1 MSNQAGLGIG
11 DKVHTEEINEYP
23 EDLKQEYLQLSLW
36 LKAVAAH
43 YGRSVVIRLI
53 DPQSLVGM
61 GWALR
66 YRVRRYPTFILD
78 REEKFVG
85 WEAEAAFHARL
96 RARLEQRGLPVP
108 PTPFRL
114 APEMHIPS

>member
-11 DKVHTEEINEYP
+11 DRVHTEEINEYP
-23 EDLKQEYLQLSLW
+23 EDLKQEYLQLSTW

-61 GWALR
+61 GWLLR
-66 YRVRRYPTFILD
+66 YRVRRYPTFILN

-85 WEAEAAFHARL
+85 WEAEAAFHTRL
-96 RARLEQRGLPVP
+96 RERLAAAGLPVP
-108 PTPFRL
+108 PEPFRPV
-114 APEMHIPS
+114 PEIHIPR